1 MSREVISTDGAP
13 AAVGPYSQAV
23 VVGGWLYLSGQI
35 ALQPGAGGL
44 VGDSAAAQAEVVL
57 RNLSAVLVAAGA
69 GLGDVVKVTV
79 YLADMGDFAA
89 VNAVYGKFF
98 ESDPPARACIQAS
111 ALPKG
116 ALVEMDAVA
125 YLG

>member
-69 GLGDVVKVTV
+69 VWG
-79 YLADMGDFAA
+79 M
-89 VNAVYGKFF
+89 
-98 ESDPPARACIQAS
+98 SSR
-111 ALPKG
+111 
-116 ALVEMDAVA
+116 
-125 YLG
+125 